1 MSAGIRL
8 VLALLLVPAPAAA
21 QGFLE
26 RFSYEGLR
34 LSGIGVDVGAVA
46 SDRLATEVSASL
58 RIDYGFIAPR
68 IRTLIGVSYFRSR
81 FDEDEIAEFE
91 DRLRDIVVTS
101 APFSI
106 DVGTITWTNVTLD
119 LDLQYLL
126 AAGHRII
133 PYIGLGIGVHVRD
146 AKGEA
151 IEGTFI
157 EDALQTVA
165 AALNVSTGFEVV
177 LLRHLR
183 FTAEFRGIV
192 SSGLMS
198 ATARGGFMVRIPRG
212 DR

>member
-1 MSAGIRL
+1 M
-8 VLALLLVPAPAAA
+8 
-21 QGFLE
+21 
-26 RFSYEGLR
+26 
-34 LSGIGVDVGAVA
+34 A

-68 IRTLIGVSYFRSR
+68 IRTLIGISYFRSR
-81 FDEDEIAEFE
+81 FDDDEIAEFE
-91 DRLRDIVVTS
+91 DRLRGVVVTN
-101 APFSI
+101 AVSI

-126 AAGHRII
+126 AAGHRVI

-146 AKGEA
+146 AKGAA

-183 FTAEFRGIV
+183 FTAEFRGVV
-192 SSGLMS
+192 SSGLRS